1 MKKSFMKRLVALAL
15 VIVSVFAVSST
26 AFAATTY
33 VDVGWATAYLTHE
46 TDYAP
51 CIYSSMSRSST
62 ILTRLDD
69 VTYVDIKMNTNNP
82 NWVRCRYNGIEG
94 YLPLF
99 QCEFT
104 KAQFYKACFGGYG
117 LQRGFKGQP
126 VSNLQMYL
134 KMVFDSSLSIDGDF
148 GSKTEDAVLA
158 FQEANSLVNDGIAG
172 ANTAYALWQEVAPRL
187 SMQ

>member
-1 MKKSFMKRLVALAL
+1 MKKSIIKRLVALAL
-15 VIVSVFAVSST
+15 VIVSVFSLSAT
-26 AFAATTY
+26 ASAATTY
-33 VDVGWATAYLTHE
+33 VNVGWATAYLHHE

-62 ILTRLDD
+62 ILTYLDG
-69 VTYVDIKMNTNNP
+69 VSYVDIKMDTNNP
-82 NWVRCRYNGIEG
+82 NWVRCRYNGIQG

-104 KAQFYKACFGGYG
+104 KAQFYRACFGGYE
-117 LQRGFKGQP
+117 LERGFSGQP
-126 VSNLQMYL
+126 VRNLQMYL
-134 KMVFDSSLSIDGDF
+134 KMVFRSSLSIDGDF
-148 GSKTEDAVLA
+148 GSNTQDAVID
-158 FQEANSLVNDGIAG
+158 FQEDNSLVNDGIAG